1 MLLNSFLHQRG
12 DDCTSQSG
20 KTEKGGR
27 YGFIIKFAFP
37 PSFVHLIKRRS
48 EKKKREKEKHTQSTV
63 SQPQEKGKTLL
74 FVFCCHFHATSW
86 ITQAR
91 GSFQVYEQSKGHC
104 SVLGHWLAVLT
115 CSCCPCLLRSRDY
128 SPSGRL
134 TASGNSTKHSF
145 NQCKQVHCN
154 FLHNDPTHRV
164 IFLSGKINDSVL
176 RRLCQVQFMRMTKM
190 HSLIKGKL
198 LKLMYLNIAQVSFRT
213 TSDLC
218 LGDLFVT
225 A

>member
-37 PSFVHLIKRRS
+37 PSFVHLIKRKS
-48 EKKKREKEKHTQSTV
+48 EKKKRERKAHTEHSFSAPGERKNSLV
-63 SQPQEKGKTLL
+63 CLL
-74 FVFCCHFHATSW
+74 LLLHATWW

-134 TASGNSTKHSF
+134 TASGNTLSINANKCTATFSIMTLHTESSF
-145 NQCKQVHCN
+145 
-154 FLHNDPTHRV
+154 
-164 IFLSGKINDSVL
+164 SVE
-176 RRLCQVQFMRMTKM
+176 K
-190 HSLIKGKL
+190 
-198 LKLMYLNIAQVSFRT
+198 
-213 TSDLC
+213 
-218 LGDLFVT
+218 
-225 A
+225 